1 MNLPEEEKKS
11 PNPYPVIFIIY
22 VIVGLFVIREPDW
35 DYKAYIWYFG
45 VMSFGYWAL
54 KDIVSAIMKTVFGDI
69 IKFYGIMLV
78 YVVFFVLAG
87 FFIKM
92 IFGR

>member
-1 MNLPEEEKKS
+1 
-11 PNPYPVIFIIY
+11 
-22 VIVGLFVIREPDW
+22 
-35 DYKAYIWYFG
+35 
-45 VMSFGYWAL
+45 MSFGYWAL